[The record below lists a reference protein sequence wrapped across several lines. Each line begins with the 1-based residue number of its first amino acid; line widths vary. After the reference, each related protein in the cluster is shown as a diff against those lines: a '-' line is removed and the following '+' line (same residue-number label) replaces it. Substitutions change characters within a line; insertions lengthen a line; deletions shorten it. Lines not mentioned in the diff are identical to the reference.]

1 MADQKINELPTKT
14 APSTGDKMLMIGT
27 AEEYQID
34 YDQLATAILNKLST
48 QSFSS
53 LDTTSKTV
61 LGAID
66 ELNSKSYLLQGGT
79 SIPSSSDMDEY
90 RDVGNYICTSYSI
103 ANTLINSPFNRAFLL
118 KVGKTGSSVAYQIY
132 KEVESGKCAYRYYTG
147 SSWLD
152 YTYFSDD
159 ATIFAGTAIQ
169 SGDDLNDYTKP
180 GRYYSPNASTT
191 ASLLNM
197 PEIFESGFSMD
208 VLPISSNN
216 VQIIY
221 PGGAGKNIYTRSAVS
236 SGWQPWYKFAGTV
249 ISS

>member
-1 MADQKINELPTKT
+1 MF
-14 APSTGDKMLMIGT
+14 
-27 AEEYQID
+27 
-34 YDQLATAILNKLST
+34 ILHY
-48 QSFSS
+48 
-53 LDTTSKTV
+53 
-61 LGAID
+61 
-66 ELNSKSYLLQGGT
+66 SKSYLLQGGT

-159 ATIFAGTAIQ
+159 ATLFAGTDIQ

-180 GRYYSPNASTT
+180 GIYYSQDSTIT
-191 ASLLNM
+191 SSLSNM
-197 PEIFESGFSMD
+197 PEFFASGFSLD
-208 VLPISSNN
+208 VKYLGSSSNLI
-216 VQIIY
+216 QIITY
-221 PGGAGKNIYTRSAVS
+221 TSSNGVGSVIYTRRRSNSLWAD
-236 SGWQPWYKFAGTV
+236 WYKFSGTI